1 MDQFEKW
8 ALEMA
13 GKETNEGHKMR
24 NFDTGATR
32 DSDDG
37 KLHYKGFLSTIA
49 LKQFAEYME
58 SHRIQ
63 ADGSLRD
70 PDNWKKGIPLDAY
83 EDSFSRH
90 FFEWLGELESGNRR
104 KAYEIA
110 PALFFNLQG
119 WMHEMGKANVHNPQ

>member
-1 MDQFEKW
+1 MREFE
-8 ALEMA
+8 
-13 GKETNEGHKMR
+13 
-24 NFDTGATR
+24 TGATR
-32 DSDDG
+32 DNDEG

-49 LKQFAEYME
+49 LKQFAQYME

-83 EDSFSRH
+83 EDSFVRH
-90 FFEWLGELESGNRR
+90 VLEWMYELEIGDRVAAA
-104 KAYEIA
+104 KIT

-119 WMHEMGKANVHNPQ
+119 WMHQYGKEILEEHK